1 MSVFLLP
8 KNVEMVIFIQNLK
21 SKNADFKKFQPKI
34 MLRHTHTFQNTQNEQ
49 PMFGQKHIGFN
60 VESNCPNTRNNSAVT
75 MDFEDKKDINKL
87 MVRHL
92 TT

>member
-8 KNVEMVIFIQNLK
+8 KNVETVTFIQNLK
-21 SKNADFKKFQPKI
+21 FQNADFKKFQPKI

-60 VESNCPNTRNNSAVT
+60 VEALRPNIRKNLAVE
-75 MDFEDKKDINKL
+75 MDCNDKKDINKL

>member
-1 MSVFLLP
+1 
-8 KNVEMVIFIQNLK
+8 LK
-21 SKNADFKKFQPKI
+21 FQNADFKKFQPKI

-60 VESNCPNTRNNSAVT
+60 VESLRPNTRNNVDV
-75 MDFEDKKDINKL
+75 MMEFEDKKDINKL